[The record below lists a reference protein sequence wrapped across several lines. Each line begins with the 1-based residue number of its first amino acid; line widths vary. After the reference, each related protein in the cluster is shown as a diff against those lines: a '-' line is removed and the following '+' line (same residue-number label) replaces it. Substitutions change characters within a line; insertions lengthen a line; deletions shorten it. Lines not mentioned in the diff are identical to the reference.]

1 MNFPILTNP
10 FALFDHGAP
19 AAAGF
24 SVDISETDDNYVL
37 RAELPGVEK
46 DNVAVDIND
55 GVITV
60 SAEFASAKDGKTL
73 RAERIRGKARRSFV
87 LPVDAA
93 PDKVSARM
101 ANGVLD
107 LTVPKTEE
115 AKARRISIQ

>member
-1 MNFPILTNP
+1 MHFPIPTNP
-10 FALFDHGAP
+10 FALFDRAVP
-19 AAAGF
+19 AGF

-60 SAEFASAKDGKTL
+60 SAEFAAAKDGRQL
-73 RAERIRGKARRSFV
+73 RAERVSGKVRRSFV

-93 PDKVSARM
+93 PDKIAAQM
-101 ANGVLD
+101 TNGILA
-107 LTVPKTEE
+107 LTVPKAED
-115 AKARRISIQ
+115 AKTRRINIQ